1 MALLLLGVVACSGG
15 EPPLVAVPQVE
26 RIEIDP
32 ASLELEVGERA
43 QLRVVPISTDGA
55 RMTWVECGFKARDP
69 MIATV
74 DREGDVAGVF
84 PGETSIGVSCAGEN
98 AAVVVRVMYPAHL
111 VTIDPDAAAPLE
123 GDEVDLVATAFDEF
137 GGELPERRFEW
148 TSTRPEVAEV
158 GPDGRVRAVRAGSA
172 TIVAATGSVEGTAT
186 VTVRAAAGR
195 VEVEP
200 SELYLRIGRTETLRA
215 TVYDARGRK
224 LEDRELRWSSSD
236 PERVSVDDTGK
247 LSGLALGVAEVVA
260 EVEGVEGRAEVTVR
274 DVPATRIEILP
285 PSPRLFTGET
295 LQLEAVLYDRD
306 GAILRDR
313 EVSWELTE
321 PTRIA
326 SLEATGVV
334 AARRPGRIRIR
345 AITDAA
351 TATAELTV
359 LLRLA
364 SVSAGDGHTCGLSP
378 IGEAWCWGTNEHG
391 QLGQDADGP
400 NKTSHLALPVAT
412 ELLFETIAAGG
423 GHTCA
428 LTHAGEAW
436 CWGRNDRGQLGD
448 NSFTSNARPVRVE
461 SDLTFRSIWA
471 GRDLSCGAKS
481 DGELWCW
488 GRGTEWQLGND
499 WPHDSPL
506 PTQSAIGYRFDEVSL
521 GDLHACGVEGGGELS
536 CWGYNDPWG
545 LGSEWIT
552 KWPTPVEVDGGG
564 LYRHVAAG
572 MNHTCALD
580 LDGAAWCWGDQSH
593 GSLGDGYVPP
603 PIPGLG
609 WIFVNHPTPVLGGL
623 RFVELRSGG
632 AETCGLDGEGAVWCW
647 GFNVAGLHEPW
658 NVPTRIETE
667 VRFSNLS
674 KGLTHTCGVTAALE
688 VYCWGVNTSGEIG
701 QPLGH
706 DGGWVPQP
714 TLLFPEDDVR
724 SE

>member
-1 MALLLLGVVACSGG
+1 M
-15 EPPLVAVPQVE
+15 VAVPQVE
-26 RIEIDP
+26 RIEVEP

-55 RMTWVECGFKARDP
+55 RITWVECGFDSRDP
-69 MIATV
+69 AVATV
-74 DREGDVAGVF
+74 DGEGDVTGVL
-84 PGETSIGVSCAGEN
+84 PGATSIGVSCAGKNE
-98 AAVVVRVMYPAHL
+98 VVAVRVMYPAHS
-111 VTIDPDAAAPLE
+111 VTIDPDEITPLE
-123 GDEVDLVATAFDEF
+123 GEEVALEATAFDEF
-137 GGELPERRFEW
+137 GGELSERRFEW

-172 TIVAATGSVEGTAT
+172 TILAATGSVEGAAT
-186 VTVRAAAGR
+186 VIVRAAAGR

-200 SELYLRIGRTETLRA
+200 SELYLRVGRTETLRA

-224 LEDRELRWSSSD
+224 LEDRELRWSSTD
-236 PERVSVDDTGK
+236 PERVGVDYAGK
-247 LSGLALGVAEVVA
+247 ISGLSVGIAEVVA
-260 EVEGVEGRAEVTVR
+260 EVEGVEGRALVTVR

-285 PSPRLFTGET
+285 PSPRLFTGES
-295 LQLEAVLYDRD
+295 LQLEEVLYDRD

-313 EVSWELTE
+313 EVIWELTGL
-321 PTRIA
+321 TRIA

-334 AARRPGRIRIR
+334 AARRPGRIGIR

-351 TATAELTV
+351 TATAELTI

-364 SVSAGDGHTCGLSP
+364 FVSAGDGHTCGLSP

-391 QLGQDADGP
+391 QLGQDAEGP

-412 ELLFETIAAGG
+412 DLLFETIAAGG

-448 NSFTSNARPVRVE
+448 NTFTSNARPVRVE
-461 SDLTFRSIWA
+461 SDGMFRKIWA

-506 PTQSAIGYRFDEVSL
+506 PTQSAIGYGFDEVSL
-521 GDLHACGVEGGGELS
+521 GDLHVCGVEDGGELS

-545 LGSEWIT
+545 LGSERIT

-564 LYRHVAAG
+564 RYTHVAAG

-580 LDGAAWCWGDQSH
+580 LDGAAWCWGDRSH
-593 GSLGDGYVPP
+593 GSLGDGYVLP
-603 PIPGLG
+603 PIPERG
-609 WIFVNHPTPVLGGL
+609 WVFMNHPTPVLGGL

-647 GFNVAGLHEPW
+647 GFNVAGLHPPW
-658 NVPTRIETE
+658 NAPTRIETD
-667 VRFSNLS
+667 VRFESLS
-674 KGLTHTCGVTAALE
+674 KGQTQTCGVTAALE

-701 QPLGH
+701 QPIGS
-706 DGGWVPQP
+706 DGRWVHTP